1 MKMRITL
8 ALLICLNLVFC
19 ASSQKKIEMA
29 RQKDPRYH
37 YNMGLFFLNTGNFD
51 EAMRYLKTSL
61 SLNPGYDLALN
72 ALGLTWAMKGNFE
85 EAVKYYEE
93 CLKVNPSLTEAHNNL
108 GAAYQEMGLID
119 KAESEFRIAL
129 SDVRYKSKELP
140 YYNLARL
147 YLARERFQ
155 EALGYVEKSLEIDRG
170 MAMAY
175 DLKGMILEKM
185 NDLKGAIENYKK
197 AVEKVSEDPN
207 FNFNLAVAY
216 FKNNDPVKARLA
228 FERTLTLKTV
238 PAEIKEKIDQYLKM
252 IK

>member
-1 MKMRITL
+1 MKTRITL
-8 ALLICLNLVFC
+8 ILVICLNLIFC
-19 ASSQKKIEMA
+19 ASSQKKIKMA
-29 RQKDPRYH
+29 REKDPRYH

-85 EAVKYYEE
+85 ESVKCYQE

-108 GAAYQEMGLID
+108 GSAYQELGLID
-119 KAESEFRIAL
+119 KAETEFRIAL
-129 SDVRYKSKELP
+129 SDVRYKSRELP

-147 YLARERFQ
+147 YLMRERFK
-155 EALGYVEKSLEIDRG
+155 EALGYVEKSLEIDKG
-170 MAMAY
+170 MAMGY
-175 DLKGMILEKM
+175 NLKGMILEKM
-185 NDLKGAIENYKK
+185 NNLEGAIENYKK
-197 AVEKVSEDPN
+197 AVEKISEDPN

-216 FKNNDPVKARLA
+216 FKNNDPVNARVA
-228 FERTLTLKTV
+228 FERTLTLKTIS
-238 PAEIKEKIDQYLKM
+238 AETKEKIDAYLKM